1 MAVKKGDIKVRR
13 MVDAD
18 MPQVNAIDRLL
29 FGKERVPTWPFSFES
44 YWALYHPELSFVA
57 EVGGRVVG
65 FIAGNLVEE
74 EHSQSILSL
83 RRTIDRPSRH
93 RKVGWVD
100 MIGIDPSYQHM
111 GIGRGLVEAFDE
123 ECKRSDAVMRGIARE
138 GDERLRNFLASIGF
152 KRSDLVV
159 YERD

>member
-1 MAVKKGDIKVRR
+1 MAVKKGDVKVRR

-18 MPQVNAIDRLL
+18 LPQVNAIDRLL

-65 FIAGNLVEE
+65 FITGSLVEE

-83 RRTIDRPSRH
+83 RRTIDRPPLH

-100 MIGIDPSYQHM
+100 MIGIDPAYQHM

-123 ECKRSDAVMRGIARE
+123 ECKSSEAVIRGIARE
-138 GDERLRNFLASIGF
+138 SDERLRNFLASIGF
-152 KRSDLVV
+152 QRSDLVV
-159 YERD
+159 YERG

>member
-1 MAVKKGDIKVRR
+1 MAVKKGDIKIRR

-18 MPQVNAIDRLL
+18 LPQVNAIDRLL

-57 EVGGRVVG
+57 EAGGRVVG
-65 FIAGNLVEE
+65 FITGSLVEE

-100 MIGIDPSYQHM
+100 MIGIDPAYQHM

-123 ECKRSDAVMRGIARE
+123 ECKRSDAAIRGIAKE
-138 GDERLRNFLASIGF
+138 SDEKLRNFLASVGF
-152 KRSDLVV
+152 QRSDLIV

>member
-1 MAVKKGDIKVRR
+1 MAVKKGDVKIRR

-18 MPQVNAIDRLL
+18 LPQVNAIDRLL

-57 EVGGRVVG
+57 EAGGRVVG
-65 FIAGNLVEE
+65 FITGSLVEE

-83 RRTIDRPSRH
+83 RRTIERPSRH
-93 RKVGWVD
+93 RKVGWID
-100 MIGIDPSYQHM
+100 MIGIDPAYQHM
-111 GIGRGLVEAFDE
+111 GIGRGMVEAFDA
-123 ECKRSDAVMRGIARE
+123 ECKRSDAIMRGIARE
-138 GDERLRNFLASIGF
+138 SDERLRNFLASVGF

>member
-1 MAVKKGDIKVRR
+1 MAVKKGDIKIRR

-18 MPQVNAIDRLL
+18 LPQVNAIDRLL

-57 EVGGRVVG
+57 EAGGRVVG
-65 FIAGNLVEE
+65 FIAGTLAEE

-100 MIGIDPSYQHM
+100 MIGIDPAYQHM
-111 GIGRGLVEAFDE
+111 GIGHGLVEAFDE
-123 ECKRSDAVMRGIARE
+123 ECQRSDAVMRGIARE
-138 GDERLRNFLASIGF
+138 NDERLRNFLASIGF
-152 KRSDLVV
+152 KKSDLVV